1 MEIKKGIGVSP
12 GVVISTAIVL
22 DAEDLLIPKRH
33 VEDALIA
40 REIDRFEHALKQS
53 TAELAQLRDSVTN
66 LHGKEIGGIFDFHLG
81 ILHDKAMI
89 KQIIGEIKSQQTTA
103 EYAVSVVM
111 RRYAATFASMTDRYF
126 SERVKDIYDI
136 ERRVLK
142 NLIGQKHEDLGHLT
156 SDVVVIAHDLLP
168 SQTAAL
174 NKLHVKGFATDVGG
188 RTSHTAIVAR
198 AMGIPA
204 VVGLGNLTS
213 EVSGGDIVIIDGERG
228 VVIVNP
234 DPDQLVE
241 YREHAAKLV
250 KLETELAT
258 LAFLQAQTLDGQ
270 QISLQANI
278 ESPGDIFDA
287 IGRGAQG
294 IGLYRTEFLYL
305 TLEREPTEEDHYTAY
320 AEALK
325 NLSGRP
331 LVIRT
336 LDLGADKYTQAQLL
350 NPERNPFL
358 GDRSI
363 RMCLHDIPMFKRQL
377 RAIMRVSALGDVRI
391 MFPMI
396 CTLMELR
403 QARMILNDVMEELED
418 DGIAFNRS
426 IPIGMMIEVPSA
438 AIMADQFA
446 REVNFFSIGTND
458 LIQYTLAVDRTNE
471 RVAGLFCPAH
481 PSVLKLVRDTIR
493 AGQRNSISVSVCGE
507 MAGDRLYTL
516 LLLGLGLNIFSM
528 NGPDIP
534 EVKKII
540 RSTTLE
546 HAKQVAR
553 RVMSFDSERQVM
565 HFFARGNPQDHPRGV
580 LSLLKISACQLSLV
594 RRPLLVRECASPDQ
608 RQQRTTDH

>member
-33 VEDALIA
+33 VEDSQIP
-40 REIDRFEHALKQS
+40 REIERFENAVRDS
-53 TAELAQLRDSVTN
+53 SADVTVLRDDVTK
-66 LHGKEIGGIFDFHLG
+66 LHGKEIGGIFNFHLG
-81 ILHDKAMI
+81 VLKDKSLI
-89 KQIIGEIKSQQTTA
+89 SQIINEIKAQKTTA
-103 EYAVSVVM
+103 EYAVSVVT
-111 RRYAATFASMTDRYF
+111 RRFANTFSEMKDRYF

-136 ERRVLK
+136 ERRVLR
-142 NLIGQKHEDLGHLT
+142 NLIGQRHEDLAHLT

-174 NKLHVKGFATDVGG
+174 DRTHVKGFATDVGG

-204 VVGLGNLTS
+204 VVGMGNLVG
-213 EVSGGDIVIIDGERG
+213 EVNGGDIVIIDGGRG
-228 VVIVNP
+228 VVIINP

-241 YREHAAKLV
+241 YREDAKKLFA
-250 KLETELAT
+250 LETELAT
-258 LAFLQAQTLDGQ
+258 LADLPAETLDGHQ
-270 QISLQANI
+270 VSLQANI
-278 ESPGDIFDA
+278 ESARDVLEA
-287 IGRGAQG
+287 YQRGAMG
-294 IGLYRTEFLYL
+294 VGLYRTEFLYL
-305 TLEREPTEEDHYTAY
+305 TLEREPTEEDHYKAY
-320 AEALK
+320 AEASK
-325 NLSGRP
+325 NVAGRP

-336 LDLGADKYTQAQLL
+336 LDLGADKYTQAQMA

-377 RAIMRVSALGDVRI
+377 RAILRVSVTGDVRI

-403 QARMILNDVMEELED
+403 QAKMILNDVMEELED
-418 DGIAFNRS
+418 EGVEFNRN

-493 AGQRNSISVSVCGE
+493 AGQRNSLSVSVCGE
-507 MAGDRLYTL
+507 MAGDPLYTL

-540 RSTTLE
+540 RSTTIE

-565 HFFARGNPQDHPRGV
+565 HFLREETR
-580 LSLLKISACQLSLV
+580 KIIPEAF
-594 RRPLLVRECASPDQ
+594 
-608 RQQRTTDH
+608 

>member
-12 GVVISTAIVL
+12 GVVIHTAIVL
-22 DAEDLLIPKRH
+22 DAEDLVIPKRH
-33 VEDALIA
+33 VADDQVPK
-40 REIDRFEHALKQS
+40 EIQRFE
-53 TAELAQLRDSVTN
+53 TAVKVSSADLMTLRDDVAKA
-66 LHGKEIGGIFDFHLG
+66 HGKEIGGIFDFHLS
-81 ILHDKAMI
+81 ILRDKTMVNS
-89 KQIIGEIKSQQTTA
+89 IIAEIKSQNTTA
-103 EYAVSVVM
+103 EYAVSVVS
-111 RRYAATFASMTDRYF
+111 RKYAATFASMSDRYF

-142 NLIGQKHEDLGHLT
+142 NLIGQKHQDMTHLT
-156 SDVVVIAHDLLP
+156 EDVVVIAHELLP

-174 NKLHVKGFATDVGG
+174 DRVHVKGFATDVGG

-213 EVSGGDIVIIDGERG
+213 EVSGGDIVIIDGGRG

-241 YREHAAKLV
+241 YRADAK
-250 KLETELAT
+250 KLIQLGTELAT
-258 LAFLQAQTLDGQ
+258 LADLPAQTTDGYQ
-270 QISLQANI
+270 VSLQANI
-278 ESPGDIFDA
+278 ETPDDIPDA
-287 IGRGAQG
+287 LSRGAQG

-305 TLEREPTEEDHYTAY
+305 TLEREPTEEDHYIAY
-320 AEALK
+320 AAALT
-325 NLSGRP
+325 NLAGRP

-336 LDLGADKYTQAQLL
+336 LDLGADKYTQAQLA

-363 RMCLHDIPMFKRQL
+363 RMCLHDIPMFKKQL
-377 RAIMRVSALGDVRI
+377 RAILRVSTMGDVRI

-403 QARMILNDVMEELED
+403 QAKMVLNDVMEELED
-418 DGIAFNRS
+418 EQIQFNRNL
-426 IPIGMMIEVPSA
+426 PIGMMIEVPSA
-438 AIMADQFA
+438 AIMAEQFA
-446 REVNFFSIGTND
+446 KEVNFFSIGTND

-481 PSVLKLVRDTIR
+481 PSVLKLIRDTIR
-493 AGQRNSISVSVCGE
+493 AGQWNSLSVSVCGE
-507 MAGDRLYTL
+507 MGGDPMYTL

-534 EVKKII
+534 EVKKVI
-540 RSTTLE
+540 RSTSLE
-546 HAKQVAR
+546 HAKHVAR

-565 HFFARGNPQDHPRGV
+565 HFLREETR
-580 LSLLKISACQLSLV
+580 KIIPEAF
-594 RRPLLVRECASPDQ
+594 
-608 RQQRTTDH
+608 

>member
-12 GVVISTAIVL
+12 GVVICTAVVL
-22 DAEDLLIPKRH
+22 DAEDLLIPKRTIPDDQLDH
-33 VEDALIA
+33 EVDRLNQSL
-40 REIDRFEHALKQS
+40 RESEFDLQK
-53 TAELAQLRDSVTN
+53 LREQVTDS
-66 LHGKEIGGIFDFHLG
+66 HGKEIGNIFDFHLG
-81 ILHDKAMI
+81 ILHDKSLI
-89 KQIIGEIKSQQTTA
+89 KQIVAEIKAQKTTA
-103 EYAVSVVM
+103 EYAVSVVT
-111 RRYAATFASMTDRYF
+111 RKQANKFASMTDKYF
-126 SERVKDIYDI
+126 QERVKDIYDI
-136 ERRVLK
+136 ERRILK
-142 NLIGQKHEDLGHLT
+142 NLIGQKHEDLAHLT

-174 NKLHVKGFATDVGG
+174 DREHVKGFATDVGG

-204 VVGLGNLTS
+204 VVGMGNLTS
-213 EVSGGDIVIIDGERG
+213 EVTGGDIVIIDGTRG
-228 VVIVNP
+228 MVIVNP
-234 DPDQLVE
+234 DPDQLAE
-241 YREHAAKLV
+241 YREDAKKIV
-250 KLETELAT
+250 AMELELSLLAD
-258 LAFLQAQTLDGQ
+258 LPAQTLDGHQ
-270 QISLQANI
+270 VSLQANI
-278 ESPGDIFDA
+278 EAAEDIPEA
-287 IGRGAQG
+287 IKRGAEG
-294 IGLYRTEFLYL
+294 VGLYRTEFLYL
-305 TLEREPTEEDHYTAY
+305 TMQKEPTEDDHFNAY
-320 AEALK
+320 SVAMK
-325 NLSGRP
+325 NMNGRP

-377 RAIMRVSALGDVRI
+377 RAILRISAGGNDLRI

-403 QARMILNDVMEELED
+403 QAKMVLNDVMEELED
-418 DGIAFNRS
+418 EGVPFSRNV
-426 IPIGMMIEVPSA
+426 PIGMMIEVPSA

-481 PSVLKLVRDTIR
+481 PAVLKLVRDTIR

-507 MAGDRLYTL
+507 MAGDPLYTL
-516 LLLGLGLNIFSM
+516 LLLGLGLNTFSM

-540 RSTTLE
+540 RSTTLD

-565 HFFARGNPQDHPRGV
+565 HFLREETR
-580 LSLLKISACQLSLV
+580 KIIPEAF
-594 RRPLLVRECASPDQ
+594 
-608 RQQRTTDH
+608 

>member
-12 GVVISTAIVL
+12 GVVICTAVVL
-22 DAEDLLIPKRH
+22 DAEDLLIPKRTIPDDQLEH
-33 VEDALIA
+33 EVDRLNQAL
-40 REIDRFEHALKQS
+40 RESEFDLQK
-53 TAELAQLRDSVTN
+53 LREQVTDS
-66 LHGKEIGGIFDFHLG
+66 HGKEIGGIFEFHQG
-81 ILHDKAMI
+81 ILRDKSLI
-89 KQIIGEIKSQQTTA
+89 KQIINEIKLQKTTA
-103 EYAVSVVM
+103 EYAVSVVT
-111 RRYAATFASMTDRYF
+111 RKQANKFASMTDKYF
-126 SERVKDIYDI
+126 QERVKDIYDI
-136 ERRVLK
+136 ERRILK
-142 NLIGQKHEDLGHLT
+142 NLIGQKHEDLAHLT

-174 NKLHVKGFATDVGG
+174 DREHVKGFATDVGG

-204 VVGLGNLTS
+204 VVGMGNLTN
-213 EVSGGDIVIIDGERG
+213 EVTGGDVVIIDGTRG
-228 VVIVNP
+228 MVIVNP
-234 DPDQLVE
+234 DPDQLAE
-241 YREHAAKLV
+241 YREDAKKIVLM
-250 KLETELAT
+250 EQELSL
-258 LAFLQAQTLDGQ
+258 LANLPAQTLDGHQ
-270 QISLQANI
+270 VSVQANI
-278 ESPGDIFDA
+278 EAAEDIPEA
-287 IGRGAQG
+287 IKRGAEG

-305 TLEREPTEEDHYTAY
+305 TLEREPTEDDHYTAY
-320 AEALK
+320 AIAMK
-325 NLSGRP
+325 NLAGRP

-377 RAIMRVSALGDVRI
+377 RAIMRVSVLGDCRI

-403 QARMILNDVMEELED
+403 QAKMILNDVMEELED
-418 DGIAFNRS
+418 EGIDFNRN

-507 MAGDRLYTL
+507 MAGDWLYTL
-516 LLLGLGLNIFSM
+516 LLLGLGLNTFSM

-534 EVKKII
+534 EVKKVI

-565 HFFARGNPQDHPRGV
+565 HFLREETR
-580 LSLLKISACQLSLV
+580 KIIPEAF
-594 RRPLLVRECASPDQ
+594 
-608 RQQRTTDH
+608 